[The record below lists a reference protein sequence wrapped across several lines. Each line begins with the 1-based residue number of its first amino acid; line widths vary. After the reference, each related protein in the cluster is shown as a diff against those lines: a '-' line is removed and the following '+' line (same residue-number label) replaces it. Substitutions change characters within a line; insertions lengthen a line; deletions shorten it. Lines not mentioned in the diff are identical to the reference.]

1 MILYADS
8 DSIFFGLTRNLLC
21 TFNICWVSTAVVIVK
36 NDVMLLVFTR
46 KVLELGFFT
55 CFFNKSLIK
64 CEKFISCLMQ
74 QSKDTENEQKPRC
87 SSCIAIEPTI
97 SKFCYSSY
105 LLITLHNLETFLSL
119 LLLSHSTIETFTNPL
134 IFLEI
139 LW

>member
-21 TFNICWVSTAVVIVK
+21 IFNICWVSTAVVIVK

-74 QSKDTENEQKPRC
+74 QSKDMENEQKPRC

-97 SKFCYSSY
+97 SKFWHSS
-105 LLITLHNLETFLSL
+105 TLHSLKILLSL
-119 LLLSHSTIETFTNPL
+119 LFLSHPTFSDFYQPA
-134 IFLEI
+134 IGI
-139 LW
+139 LWVSNPI